1 MTYFFIYTMWR
12 LQCNQS
18 SYFWLAKRLKEQRTN
33 ALRNC
38 RNSNIMLKKHWALGN
53 NRGYKIKVI
62 KPPLQG
68 QQNDSFN
75 GKTWRAKFWKPLYR
89 SNTSWAN
96 LILLWKPNRCRG
108 ILKLGKLRH
117 KSLKGTLMQIWKTAY
132 CFMFRLKQ
140 YPENFAFLILETL
153 ELFACKVW
161 KFAKK

>member
-1 MTYFFIYTMWR
+1 MSKFDSIMETKPV
-12 LQCNQS
+12 S
-18 SYFWLAKRLKEQRTN
+18 S
-33 ALRNC
+33 
-38 RNSNIMLKKHWALGN
+38 
-53 NRGYKIKVI
+53 
-62 KPPLQG
+62 
-68 QQNDSFN
+68 
-75 GKTWRAKFWKPLYR
+75 
-89 SNTSWAN
+89 
-96 LILLWKPNRCRG
+96 